1 MQNAKCKVQSAEA
14 NRTIFI
20 LGPTAVGK
28 TAAAIALARMVD
40 GEIISIDSRQ
50 VYRGLDIGT
59 AKPNLRQQA
68 AVPHHLVDILDIDR
82 EISAGAYREMALQ
95 TVTDILARNK
105 IPIFVGGS
113 GLYVNALLKGI
124 FEESTTDP
132 EVRRQIRQELQEKG
146 IAALYN
152 QLVDVDPVTA
162 LKIHM
167 NDVKRVTRALEIY
180 RMTGRPPSQHFQ
192 EQDHQP
198 PFAYRIFI
206 LNAAREELYRRINE
220 RVDQM
225 LADGLVAEVEQL
237 IAAGHRSELEALRT
251 LGYQEVVLFLDG
263 KCSLEEMR
271 ENIKQ
276 NTRHYAKRQL
286 TWFRNQYPEA
296 VWIDVTD
303 LSNPLAIAS
312 VIRQNL
318 ILSAT

>member
-1 MQNAKCKVQSAEA
+1 MQSAEA
-14 NRTIFI
+14 NRAIFI

-28 TAAAIALARMVD
+28 TATAIALARMVD

-124 FEESTTDP
+124 FEESPTDP

-167 NDVKRVTRALEIY
+167 NDVNRVTRALEIY

-318 ILSAT
+318 TLSAT

>member
-1 MQNAKCKVQSAEA
+1 MQSAEA
-14 NRTIFI
+14 NRAIFI

-28 TAAAIALARMVD
+28 TATAIALARMVD

-59 AKPNLRQQA
+59 AKPNLHQQA
-68 AVPHHLVDILDIDR
+68 AIPHHLVDILDIDR

-318 ILSAT
+318 TLSAT